1 MSESNS
7 ELAREV
13 TLFRFSVLAELLH
26 LPPGSPERAAALR
39 PRPAATTRSPAAAAS
54 ACCFAHSL
62 AVSGHTEPEGGSCQ
76 KEMIRARQASA
87 SMPEV
92 PPRQ

>member
-26 LPPGSPERAAALR
+26 LPPGSPERAAALQAKAR
-39 PRPAATTRSPAAAAS
+39 RDYEIPGSRRQRVLFCTFARSIWP
-54 ACCFAHSL
+54 H
-62 AVSGHTEPEGGSCQ
+62 
-76 KEMIRARQASA
+76 
-87 SMPEV
+87 
-92 PPRQ
+92 